1 MFFKSFIS
9 VIIKIY
15 RSSQHRQLYAIT
27 GAIKILKWIIN
38 IFDYKGDIMINLSG
52 SYVGT
57 DGVYLSTKP
66 TKRYL
71 KSNNPNKINQAFI
84 LSEIIKKLDSVN
96 VIFDVGAN
104 VGEISIY
111 FSKMYPNSKIFSIE
125 PLKKNIDY
133 FKKNIQT
140 QFFKCDNITI
150 IEKAV
155 CNYNGKIKITNS
167 LNAENTI
174 ILDPKKNKKINKI
187 IISKTEEV
195 DAITLQKLCKQYQIN
210 EIDFI
215 KIDIE
220 GAEPLL
226 TDSLQKLK
234 PKIIFMEVSS
244 KNTEISYKQMLGSL
258 IDNYEIYDQ
267 NFKAINDCQLFISNL
282 FSQQSGYY
290 KVSKSDVWIIRKDID
305 KFIKQIKIS
314 S

>member
-1 MFFKSFIS
+1 M
-9 VIIKIY
+9 
-15 RSSQHRQLYAIT
+15 
-27 GAIKILKWIIN
+27 
-38 IFDYKGDIMINLSG
+38 
-52 SYVGT
+52 
-57 DGVYLSTKP
+57 
-66 TKRYL
+66 
-71 KSNNPNKINQAFI
+71 
-84 LSEIIKKLDSVN
+84 
-96 VIFDVGAN
+96 
-104 VGEISIY
+104 
-111 FSKMYPNSKIFSIE
+111 
-125 PLKKNIDY
+125 
-133 FKKNIQT
+133 
-140 QFFKCDNITI
+140 
-150 IEKAV
+150 
-155 CNYNGKIKITNS
+155 
-167 LNAENTI
+167 
-174 ILDPKKNKKINKI
+174 
-187 IISKTEEV
+187 
-195 DAITLQKLCKQYQIN
+195 CKQYQIN

-290 KVSKSDVWIIRKDID
+290 KVSKTDVWIIRKDID